1 MVAFALL
8 CLLMSPH
15 DAWAQTD
22 TPGSP
27 TIDKVTARA
36 GWLLVEW
43 SAPSSN
49 GGSDIT
55 AYDIR
60 RIETDATDK
69 ADSNWDVT
77 DDIWTTGG
85 GELRYALRNLTNG
98 TEYDVQVRAVNTNG
112 DGDWSSTETGTP
124 EKSAETTATI
134 VAVRADDTALA
145 VIWTAPNVVVDPITA
160 YDVQYRLS
168 GGSWV
173 VENDVWAGGRLEFGI
188 TGLINGTEYD
198 VQVQAVDSFGV
209 DQWSATISATP
220 ADFGDSQSD
229 ATELTLETESSGREL
244 ARLGSNRFWG
254 NIDSSSD
261 EDYFKLDLTN
271 LVPGS
276 NKMGFWIYTLGG
288 LDTVGELLQLSSDGM
303 TLTSLESDDYGAVLP
318 DPENFFMWKSLSAGT
333 YYLKVEGYG
342 SETGDYVLRVRTFKD
357 TTRISDAVPL
367 QLGGFASGTIDPE
380 SDDDYFKLELSEQT
394 DVILRASG
402 FPDTVGALLNS
413 GGSEITSNDDGLLLP
428 GGRNFLIRRSLS
440 RGTYYLKVSSYRY
453 GSDGPYSVYA
463 YEATEPGSST
473 SDAQPLTL
481 GEPAGGNISS
491 TTDEDYFSITVSKP
505 TYVRIW
511 TARNNGTVDTDGE
524 LLNNNGNPVQ
534 NLDYFQDFS
543 GTIGFGIEH
552 KLETGTYYVKVT
564 GDGSTGKYTIR
575 ASEDIIYQRFVDVC
589 SGKTSSLQ
597 DKFAGCQWHLKN
609 TGQFTGG
616 AGQDINVDTVWPD
629 YKGEGITVAVVDD
642 GMHHQHEDLHENV
655 AASKNHDYTG
665 GGDIY
670 DPVETH
676 GTAVAGIIAARDNST
691 GMRGVAPQAT
701 IYGYNYL
708 VGQSNANEA
717 NAMSRNAATT
727 AISNNSWGP
736 GDYGGPEPATKM
748 WETAVRNGVNTGYG
762 GKGVFYAWAAGN
774 GAEEGDY
781 SSLDEYN
788 NYYAVTSVCAV
799 NYDDKRTSY
808 SEAGANLWVCA
819 PSSDRV
825 QKMPGIATTDN
836 GNRYRDDFGGTSA
849 ATPIVAGVAA
859 LIRDANDTLT
869 WRDVKLILAASARKN
884 DTSNS
889 GWETGTA
896 KYGANGNYQFNHE
909 YGFGVVDAQAAVDL
923 AMMWTNVPTLRDISA
938 RSGNINLSIPDAT
951 STDVGATVTSSVT
964 LDVHVDFIEYIQ
976 LDAHFN
982 HDSFRDLDVVLVS
995 PSGAESTLTPR
1006 FDTEGTGL
1014 RVPVFNVTDEFR
1026 FGSAKHLGED
1036 AAGEWTLRVT
1046 DHHAGDTG
1054 TLRSWKLTA
1063 YGHGLKPG
1071 SPDIDELYPA
1081 SGGFTITWKVPSDTG
1096 QGSISAYDVRYIRS
1110 DAADKADGNW
1120 TVQDNAWTSGAL
1132 QYTAIGLTVGE
1143 RYDVQV
1149 RAVNEL
1155 GRPRGI
1161 SPWSETKTVTP
1172 TTDEAPHVFSVT
1184 PGDQILTI
1192 VWSAPTSTTL
1202 GTIDS
1207 YDLRY
1212 GRGRAPS
1219 TWTVVDDAWTSG
1231 NLEYTIKPATPLSN
1245 GVTYGVQVRAV
1256 VGTTEHPW
1264 SETRVGTPRTVP
1276 GAPTVD
1282 SVDGDD
1288 GNLFVEWTAPSDNGG
1303 ADVTSYDLRYIK
1315 TSEDETDG
1323 NNWTVETGT
1332 SDPAKYSVSNLDN
1345 WVQYDVQVRAV
1356 NPAGPGAWAATV
1368 TGTPINSAVIVTLE
1382 WDSTSVDVDEDGG
1395 TGTLTAIAITDRDEA
1410 LPDDFSFDATV
1421 ETADGTAV
1429 DPDDYVPSST
1439 TTLTFNDD
1447 DFVRME
1453 VNGRQRYRATMD
1465 FTVTVFDD
1473 TDDESDETFTAT
1485 LAYANPDID
1494 NLRLRNSITTVT
1506 IKDDEHVPVNLG
1518 WLDTSVSVNEGRG
1531 TVTLDATATT
1541 TGDKRPETGFSFQ
1554 ATVSTSP
1561 GSARAADDYTRVS
1574 MPVTFQQS
1582 DFRSVTVSGDQRYR
1596 AIQSVSVPIIN
1607 DTEDERDEDFTATVD
1622 YSGAS
1627 QPYLQGGSAD
1637 TTVTIV
1643 DNDRPQ
1649 VTIEA
1654 VTTNA
1659 RESGTLSFDLERE
1672 GITDDPLTVNVRVS
1686 EAGQMLASGQPTTAT
1701 FDANSGTARLVVAL
1715 DDDSEDEDNSV
1726 VTVTVRSGSGYSV
1739 GAPASAQ
1746 AIASDNDHVPVTLS
1760 WDRSSVTVAERTGTV
1775 TLRAV
1780 ATTTKDKQPE
1790 SGFSFSV
1797 TLTTTDG
1804 TATNPADYSPGNTT
1818 AIFRQSEFTRTTV
1831 GRVQRYRATQDF
1843 TISIVSSDGAEDDE
1857 TFTATLAYADPSQPH
1872 LQGGSATATVTISD
1886 SDEPLVSIA
1895 ADASSATEEDSSIAF
1910 TLERDGQ
1917 PTSSLRVNVRVTES
1931 GNMLAGSVTTRVT
1944 FAAGSATA
1952 TLTVNLANDTKDED
1966 GSRVTV
1972 EVVDGNGYLPG
1983 SPSSAQTDV
1992 SDDDHV
1998 PVTLEWEETTVTVG
2012 ESTGSINLTAVATTT
2027 KDKQPESG
2035 SDFNAMV
2042 TVVDGSAT
2050 DPDDYS
2056 PPSSTTLAFSPGNF
2070 DPATVNGENLYQ
2082 AKRTFTVRIEDDD
2095 DDEPNENFT
2104 ARLTYETTGEPHLRG
2119 GNSTARV
2126 TITDDDP
2133 VPLVLGWERP
2143 EWSVEESDGTVNVK
2157 AVATTTINRMPEEG
2171 YSFNVSVTT
2180 SNGTARAPADYAS
2193 LFEMVS
2199 WSDFSS
2205 VRFDGQRRYQAEK
2218 EFTITIEADRDDE
2231 PNEDFSVELGFAGS
2245 THPNLT
2251 TGITDATVWIIEDET
2266 TTADMQITRNSSPGS
2281 VSLGATLTY
2290 TYTVKNNG
2298 PADAAG
2304 VRLVSTLDP
2313 NLEFSDTD
2321 RPSDCFHDGATT
2333 GGVVTC
2339 SLGQLADDESVSV
2352 SVEATVESVPN
2363 DGTVNRAHVTS
2374 FAADPTPGNNTY
2386 PSSGSR
2392 PVLPPTT
2399 GGGGSGGGGGS
2410 VSRAPEFRD
2419 AEGNIIAETTRVI
2432 AEGVAPGT
2440 NIGEP
2445 VTATDPDEDTLT
2457 YTLGGDDAAS
2467 FAIEASTGQLTT
2479 TTALDHEAQASY
2491 TVTVVAT
2498 DPSGATAEIK
2508 VTITVAEVKFDCS
2521 SGNAVTDA
2529 ADQPDLVAD
2538 CEALLESRN
2547 QLAGS
2552 ATLNWSEDIP
2562 IAEWDGVSLGGTPL
2576 RVTRLNLEH
2585 KGLTGT
2591 IPASLGELSNL
2602 IHLTLHRN
2610 RLVGEIP
2617 AGLGDLNRLVF
2628 LSLYGNALTGE
2639 LPAELG
2645 NLSNLR
2651 WLYLQGNQ
2659 TADGGGLSGTIP
2671 STFRNLGN
2679 LERLMLYGNSL
2690 NGAIPAGLGD
2700 LSNLKSLLLHD
2711 NELTSQ
2717 IPSELG
2723 NMSSLRYLWL
2733 DDNNLSGVI
2742 PARLGNLANLRWL
2755 SLYGNSLSGAI
2766 PAELG
2771 DLSALR
2777 LLMLDRNDLSG
2788 AIPSG
2793 LGELSELTWL
2803 NLNDNDLS
2811 GAIPGELGDLSNLEH
2826 LYLHGNELTGS
2837 VPADLG
2843 RLTNLTNLWLR
2854 DNRLSGQIPPSLGDL
2869 PNLQRVRIRGNAFT
2883 GCIPSGLLGGPGR
2896 YSDAEELGLPA
2907 CVNDN
2912 VVGTP

>member
-1 MVAFALL
+1 M
-8 CLLMSPH
+8 
-15 DAWAQTD
+15 
-22 TPGSP
+22 
-27 TIDKVTARA
+27 
-36 GWLLVEW
+36 
-43 SAPSSN
+43 
-49 GGSDIT
+49 
-55 AYDIR
+55 
-60 RIETDATDK
+60 
-69 ADSNWDVT
+69 
-77 DDIWTTGG
+77 
-85 GELRYALRNLTNG
+85 
-98 TEYDVQVRAVNTNG
+98 
-112 DGDWSSTETGTP
+112 
-124 EKSAETTATI
+124 
-134 VAVRADDTALA
+134 
-145 VIWTAPNVVVDPITA
+145 
-160 YDVQYRLS
+160 
-168 GGSWV
+168 
-173 VENDVWAGGRLEFGI
+173 
-188 TGLINGTEYD
+188 
-198 VQVQAVDSFGV
+198 
-209 DQWSATISATP
+209 
-220 ADFGDSQSD
+220 
-229 ATELTLETESSGREL
+229 
-244 ARLGSNRFWG
+244 
-254 NIDSSSD
+254 
-261 EDYFKLDLTN
+261 
-271 LVPGS
+271 
-276 NKMGFWIYTLGG
+276 
-288 LDTVGELLQLSSDGM
+288 
-303 TLTSLESDDYGAVLP
+303 
-318 DPENFFMWKSLSAGT
+318 
-333 YYLKVEGYG
+333 
-342 SETGDYVLRVRTFKD
+342 
-357 TTRISDAVPL
+357 
-367 QLGGFASGTIDPE
+367 
-380 SDDDYFKLELSEQT
+380 
-394 DVILRASG
+394 
-402 FPDTVGALLNS
+402 
-413 GGSEITSNDDGLLLP
+413 
-428 GGRNFLIRRSLS
+428 
-440 RGTYYLKVSSYRY
+440 
-453 GSDGPYSVYA
+453 
-463 YEATEPGSST
+463 
-473 SDAQPLTL
+473 
-481 GEPAGGNISS
+481 
-491 TTDEDYFSITVSKP
+491 
-505 TYVRIW
+505 
-511 TARNNGTVDTDGE
+511 
-524 LLNNNGNPVQ
+524 
-534 NLDYFQDFS
+534 
-543 GTIGFGIEH
+543 
-552 KLETGTYYVKVT
+552 
-564 GDGSTGKYTIR
+564 
-575 ASEDIIYQRFVDVC
+575 
-589 SGKTSSLQ
+589 
-597 DKFAGCQWHLKN
+597 
-609 TGQFTGG
+609 
-616 AGQDINVDTVWPD
+616 
-629 YKGEGITVAVVDD
+629 
-642 GMHHQHEDLHENV
+642 
-655 AASKNHDYTG
+655 
-665 GGDIY
+665 
-670 DPVETH
+670 
-676 GTAVAGIIAARDNST
+676 
-691 GMRGVAPQAT
+691 
-701 IYGYNYL
+701 
-708 VGQSNANEA
+708 
-717 NAMSRNAATT
+717 
-727 AISNNSWGP
+727 
-736 GDYGGPEPATKM
+736 
-748 WETAVRNGVNTGYG
+748 
-762 GKGVFYAWAAGN
+762 
-774 GAEEGDY
+774 
-781 SSLDEYN
+781 
-788 NYYAVTSVCAV
+788 
-799 NYDDKRTSY
+799 
-808 SEAGANLWVCA
+808 
-819 PSSDRV
+819 
-825 QKMPGIATTDN
+825 
-836 GNRYRDDFGGTSA
+836 
-849 ATPIVAGVAA
+849 
-859 LIRDANDTLT
+859 
-869 WRDVKLILAASARKN
+869 
-884 DTSNS
+884 
-889 GWETGTA
+889 
-896 KYGANGNYQFNHE
+896 
-909 YGFGVVDAQAAVDL
+909 
-923 AMMWTNVPTLRDISA
+923 
-938 RSGNINLSIPDAT
+938 
-951 STDVGATVTSSVT
+951 
-964 LDVHVDFIEYIQ
+964 DFIEYIQ
-976 LDAHFN
+976 VDAHFN

-1036 AAGEWTLRVT
+1036 AAGEWTLRIT
-1046 DHHAGDTG
+1046 DHYYEDTG
-1054 TLRSWKLTA
+1054 TLIWWKVTA
-1063 YGHGLKPG
+1063 YGHGIKPLA
-1071 SPDIDELYPA
+1071 PDIDEVFPA
-1081 SGGFTITWKVPSDTG
+1081 SGGFTVTWKAPSDTG
-1096 QGSISAYDVRYIRS
+1096 GSDITRYDVRYILS
-1110 DAADKADGNW
+1110 DATDADKTDDSKWTEENAGNPG
-1120 TVQDNAWTSGAL
+1120 TL
-1132 QYTAIGLTVGE
+1132 QYTASGLTASE
-1143 RYDVQV
+1143 QYDVQV
-1149 RAVNEL
+1149 RAVNDGGE
-1155 GRPRGI
+1155 
-1161 SPWSETKTVTP
+1161 SPWSETATVTP
-1172 TTDEAPHVFSVT
+1172 TTADAPTIESIT
-1184 PGDQILTI
+1184 PGDGMLT
-1192 VWSAPTSTTL
+1192 VAWTAPGDTGL
-1202 GTIDS
+1202 GIIDS

-1212 GRGRAPS
+1212 GRGNSPS
-1219 TWTVVDDAWTSG
+1219 TWTVVDDAWTTG
-1231 NLEYTIKPATPLSN
+1231 NLEYTINPTTPLSN

-1256 VGTTEHPW
+1256 VGTDEHQW
-1264 SETRVGTPRTVP
+1264 STTRTGTPRTMP
-1276 GAPTVD
+1276 GAPTID
-1282 SVDGDD
+1282 FVDGDD
-1288 GNLFVEWTAPSDNGG
+1288 GKLSVEWTAPSDNGG
-1303 ADVTSYDLRYIK
+1303 ADVTSYDVRYIRSDAADK
-1315 TSEDETDG
+1315 T
-1323 NNWTVETGT
+1323 NRMNWMEETGVW
-1332 SDPAKYSVSNLDN
+1332 DGVAGNLKYVASGLVN
-1345 WVQYDVQVRAV
+1345 WVKYDVQVRAE
-1356 NPAGPGAWAATV
+1356 NPAGAGAWSATE
-1368 TGTPINSAVIVTLE
+1368 TGTPINSVVRVTLE
-1382 WDSTSVDVDEDGG
+1382 WEMTSVDVDEDGG
-1395 TGTLTAIAITDRDEA
+1395 TLVLTATATTDRDEA
-1410 LPDDFSFDATV
+1410 LPTDFFFDATV
-1421 ETADGTAV
+1421 TIADGTAV
-1429 DPDDYVPSST
+1429 DPDDYIPSST
-1439 TTLTFNDD
+1439 ATLTFSDD
-1447 DFVRME
+1447 DFTSME
-1453 VNGRQRYRATMD
+1453 VNGRQRYRATKL
-1465 FTVTVFDD
+1465 FPVTIFND

-1531 TVTLDATATT
+1531 PVTLDATATT

-1780 ATTTKDKQPE
+1780 ATTKKDKQPE

-1872 LQGGSATATVTISD
+1872 LQGGSATATVTISNN
-1886 SDEPLVSIA
+1886 DEPLVSIA

-1931 GNMLAGSVTTRVT
+1931 GNMLADSVPTRVT
-1944 FAAGSATA
+1944 FAAGLATA

-2193 LFEMVS
+2193 LSEMVS

-2585 KGLTGT
+2585 KSLSGT
-2591 IPASLGELSNL
+2591 IPADLSSLLGLEGLYLHSNELTGRIPPQLSELSSL

-2617 AGLGDLNRLVF
+2617 AGLGDLNGLVF
-2628 LSLYGNALTGE
+2628 LSLYGNELTGE

-2645 NLSNLR
+2645 SLSNLR
-2651 WLYLQGNQ
+2651 WLYLQGNK
-2659 TADGGGLSGTIP
+2659 TADGGGLSGPIP

-2690 NGAIPAGLGD
+2690 SGTMPAGLGD

-2711 NELTSQ
+2711 NELTGQ

-2733 DDNNLSGVI
+2733 DDNDLSGVI
-2742 PARLGNLANLRWL
+2742 PAQLGNLSNLRWL
-2755 SLYGNSLSGAI
+2755 SLYG
-2766 PAELG
+2766 
-2771 DLSALR
+2771 
-2777 LLMLDRNDLSG
+2777 M
-2788 AIPSG
+2788 
-2793 LGELSELTWL
+2793 
-2803 NLNDNDLS
+2803 
-2811 GAIPGELGDLSNLEH
+2811 
-2826 LYLHGNELTGS
+2826 TGRARR
-2837 VPADLG
+2837 P
-2843 RLTNLTNLWLR
+2843 
-2854 DNRLSGQIPPSLGDL
+2854 
-2869 PNLQRVRIRGNAFT
+2869 VR
-2883 GCIPSGLLGGPGR
+2883 P
-2896 YSDAEELGLPA
+2896 
-2907 CVNDN
+2907 
-2912 VVGTP
+2912 